1 MNVAGPIAEELWTLT
16 FLNYLYVF
24 ILDLS
29 WFSCH
34 LHNFRNNMVYHIYLV
49 YFICCRNLGYNFL
62 TGSLTPPASHQTMG
76 HPQPR
81 YGMPSNSSRR
91 LDETMATKIESLSL
105 SSMEAMQN
113 VLELLSD
120 MLQAVN
126 PGDSVAV
133 KDEVIFEL
141 AILFRLMHV

>member
-16 FLNYLYVF
+16 FLNYL
-24 ILDLS
+24 
-29 WFSCH
+29 
-34 LHNFRNNMVYHIYLV
+34 
-49 YFICCRNLGYNFL
+49 NLGYNFL